1 MEVLIFLLLFSPVLC
16 SHFRGGSLS
25 WAPTSKPSEIKIS
38 HQMAWRRSYSSSAY
52 CDDAKISSQANITV
66 SASTYCRAG
75 CNSTSS
81 VSSLYGRCIAFSASE
96 DWTLT
101 EGSFL
106 FKAPTPGI
114 AYTLRTEFCCWQSLR
129 NGGSSSDIRLTM
141 TADLRPR
148 TDTGVI
154 NSSPVVT
161 MTPIVR
167 LLSGCSHQIQIP
179 VIDADGDI
187 VRCRF
192 PTSSNSNECGYLC
205 DGLPGSSLD
214 SNTCLFSYN
223 TTYGTGIYG
232 VSVQIEDF
240 ATTAPSVVLSSVPL
254 QFLVLVF
261 TDSLGCN
268 DAPTFVLPTP
278 PEGSC
283 HVVTS
288 TFTKTLVARTKSAA
302 HTVSKIFT
310 MGLTGMTKSSLSP
323 YGITGREWSI
333 IVNWTPTKSQAGY
346 HILCYSAEINSK
358 LSSSMFC
365 IDLLAGVAPEIKIAK
380 GCVSPVGGIIVGS
393 NITLTM
399 CFDREFTRPTQDRY
413 LFIHHWNG
421 TVAYALN
428 LKSPSVASF
437 SSSADRKVKVT
448 WNGTT
453 GTNLLSPGDYYVL
466 VQAGAVAAENLTCVR
481 DWSGITQPY
490 YWNFTVLDR
499 TPPVLQLKSSPS
511 EVKSNQV
518 FSMTWTV
525 NEPLLVEN
533 CTLTSPTSTSE
544 VSCNGS
550 FIQNNLPEGN
560 YSITIEIKDKAGN
573 KAEPISHQWVVTDG
587 TPPTLTFTMN
597 PSLTRSN
604 ASIAWTTSEPVRSS
618 YCVVT
623 FPDGK
628 LENGTCSGR
637 WEAVDLPRGSYQ
649 INVTLIDNA
658 GLVGGPFLHTWS
670 NVDVTPPIL
679 TFTHTPAKS
688 FSSVNISWVTNEK
701 TSGVCEVVGPSFYRS
716 VVCDKTWSGD
726 YLPEGDFTLNVTVY
740 DESLN
745 MAGPFQ
751 HNWHN
756 TDVTP
761 PSLSFTK
768 NPSFSRSNAS
778 IAWTTNEPVMSSYCT
793 VTYPDG
799 NVKNETCS
807 GQWGAVDLPRGSYQ
821 INITLVDRVGLS
833 GGPFLHTWSNI
844 DVTPPKLTFTQNP
857 AKSFSSVNISWV
869 TNEKT
874 SGVCEVVG
882 PSFYRS
888 VVCDKTWSGDYLPE
902 GDFTLNVTI
911 YDESLNMAGP
921 FQHKWH
927 NKDVKPPVLSI
938 RNTPLNAKS
947 YDNASITWTY
957 NEDATSTCVLQTSI
971 RSAFVPCDKSWV
983 GTFLPEG
990 NVTLEIFAVDRYRNS
1005 APSTSVMW
1013 FNEDTTPPVL
1023 TFTRTGT
1030 LTINDAIITWSVN
1043 EPASANCTLT
1053 TPYNTM
1059 VFDCNSGTWSG
1070 SNLLGG
1076 KYSLSILLLDLG
1088 NNSAGP
1094 FVHEWQNV
1102 DTIRP
1107 KVTLTETPTRT
1118 QSNATIA
1125 WTVSEPVNSSCEVR
1139 GASDFLRTALC
1150 DGRWTG
1156 LNLPSGSLVFSV
1168 LVTDTSGNIA
1178 GPFMH
1183 TWYNDDVTSPDLK
1196 WIGQPP
1202 SHSTGNLTLS
1212 WETDETVTSVCT
1224 VESPILVEN
1233 VSCSN
1238 EWIGTHLANGE
1249 YLLTVRAVDKSG
1261 NEAHIIHHWNN
1272 TIQELTFEIVLTLTN
1287 VNVTDVPDKSSPKYT
1302 ALESDGQTA
1311 LENFY
1316 RPKINNLKAVLVRY
1330 VTVSTS
1336 ARRKRNAN
1344 SSGKQLVI
1352 DHTVL
1357 LEGTDRSAGTASL
1370 SKSLSSLSKGESS
1383 IALKG
1388 TPATFSEVTLIVNR
1402 ALNVT
1407 FRRQTS
1413 ACDIAQLYVTCSFR
1427 DICDEATATCVK
1439 RGRRAG
1445 NSDLILVISLGVTA
1459 AVILILALVIL
1470 FLFYLRNKTL
1480 HTKERRII
1488 KRKKRMRSYP
1498 APRRENKLPVKYWPS
1513 YTGSMPRH
1521 ERHSTENLHKFGN
1534 PSRFS
1539 GHTTR
1544 Y

>member
-179 VIDADGDI
+179 IIDADGDI

-223 TTYGTGIYG
+223 TTYGTGTYG

-310 MGLTGMTKSSLSP
+310 MGPGGMTKSSLSP
-323 YGITGREWSI
+323 YGTTGREWST
-333 IVNWTPTKSQAGY
+333 IVKWTPTKSQGGY

-453 GTNLLSPGDYYVL
+453 GTNLLSPGEYYVL
-466 VQAGAVAAENLTCVR
+466 VQAGAVAAKNLTCVR

-490 YWNFTVLDR
+490 FWNFTVLDR

-518 FSMTWTV
+518 FSMTWAV

-573 KAEPISHQWVVTDG
+573 KAEPIRHQWVVTDG
-587 TPPTLTFTMN
+587 TPPTLTFTMI

-670 NVDVTPPIL
+670 NV
-679 TFTHTPAKS
+679 
-688 FSSVNISWVTNEK
+688 
-701 TSGVCEVVGPSFYRS
+701 
-716 VVCDKTWSGD
+716 
-726 YLPEGDFTLNVTVY
+726 
-740 DESLN
+740 
-745 MAGPFQ
+745 
-751 HNWHN
+751 
-756 TDVTP
+756 
-761 PSLSFTK
+761 
-768 NPSFSRSNAS
+768 
-778 IAWTTNEPVMSSYCT
+778 
-793 VTYPDG
+793 
-799 NVKNETCS
+799 
-807 GQWGAVDLPRGSYQ
+807 
-821 INITLVDRVGLS
+821 
-833 GGPFLHTWSNI
+833 

-1238 EWIGTHLANGE
+1238 KWIGTHLANGE
-1249 YLLTVRAVDKSG
+1249 YILTVRAVDKSG

-1316 RPKINNLKAVLVRY
+1316 RPKINNLKAVLVRD

-1357 LEGTDRSAGTASL
+1357 LEGTDRPASTASL

-1388 TPATFSEVTLIVNR
+1388 TPATFSEVTLKVNR

-1407 FRRQTS
+1407 FYGQTS